1 MIGRGQKL
9 YWRPSKVPGR
19 ALLLLSI
26 AAVAALFVVETFT
39 RQQTSDN
46 YDRMLSA
53 SRIMQEAIEVLRP
66 IRGRIEPINPSVDP
80 LRSGLIGVASSGITS
95 NSGDLDSKQAT
106 INPNWAA
113 VAIRL
118 LDDAGVEPG
127 DRVAVA
133 VSGSFPAL
141 NIAVYS
147 ALQVMD
153 VDPVIIVSGSAS
165 QWGANVPA
173 FGWMDMARELRA
185 ARVIDIKADA
195 ATLGG
200 IEDRGIGLDESGQQA
215 IRRSAER
222 ADIEMVVPDN
232 YEAAVAERIR
242 IYREGA
248 GGEPIA
254 ALVNVGGGT
263 ATTGPNAIDHFF
275 GSGLQRSAPSRAF
288 RVPSVMGY
296 FLREEIPVINFSG
309 IRSLSTRY
317 DMPYPPQQM
326 PSVGTGGVYNAEG
339 YRRWLAGLMILLLL
353 GLTGLIMRSAN
364 IALAASEADDHRG
377 TMKPKV

>member
-9 YWRPSKVPGR
+9 YWRPSKIPGR

-39 RQQTSDN
+39 SEATSGN

-53 SRIMQEAIEVLRP
+53 SRLMQEGIEVLRP
-66 IRGRIEPINPSVDP
+66 VRGQIEPINPGIDP
-80 LRSGLIGVASSGITS
+80 LRSGLIGTASSSITS

-113 VAIRL
+113 VAVRL
-118 LDDAGVEPG
+118 LADADVEAG

-141 NIAVYS
+141 NLAVYS

-153 VDPVIIVSGSAS
+153 VEPIIIVSGSAS

-173 FGWMDMARELRA
+173 FGWMDMARELRD
-185 ARVIDIKADA
+185 ARVLNIRAEA

-200 IEDRGIGLDESGQQA
+200 IEDRGIGLDETGLQA
-215 IRRSAER
+215 IRRSAQR
-222 ADIEMVVPDN
+222 AGIELMVPDN
-232 YEAAVAERIR
+232 YEAAVADRIR
-242 IYREGA
+242 VYREAAEGQ
-248 GGEPIA
+248 PIA
-254 ALVNVGGGT
+254 ALINVGGGT
-263 ATTGPNAIDHFF
+263 ATTGPNAIDHYF
-275 GSGLQRSAPSRAF
+275 GSGLIRSASSRAF
-288 RVPSVMGY
+288 RVPSVLGY
-296 FLREEIPVINFSG
+296 FLRQEIPVLNFTG
-309 IRSLSTRY
+309 IRSLSTRFG
-317 DMPYPPQQM
+317 MPYPPGEM
-326 PSVGTGGVYNAEG
+326 PSVGAGGVYNAEG
-339 YRRWLAGLMILLLL
+339 YRRWLAGLMIVLLL

-364 IALAASEADDHRG
+364 IALAASESEHARD
-377 TMKPKV
+377 TLKPKV